1 MQEFK
6 DNGDSPLVF
15 EYLKLA
21 SKSMEG
27 LSQEEIKKHQLKLK
41 EMNVKLK
48 ELIKNNHVEDL

>member
-1 MQEFK
+1 MQELK
-6 DNGDSPLVF
+6 NGDDSPLVF

-48 ELIKNNHVEDL
+48 EFMKNNQVEEI